1 MAASEVAEDRSSPE
15 PEATAE
21 EEQEEVPSPTKA
33 KGRGRPKKE
42 KDPKVPKEKAPKVPK
57 EKAPK
62 VPKEK
67 VPRGPGRPKGK
78 AKLTGFETPPIHDMV
93 IEALETL
100 QDRKGV
106 TLQAIKRFT
115 EENYKVDLQRQ
126 GVRIRKAV
134 LAGVESGDI
143 IRTHGAGAAGRFKL
157 KPFKVVVANK
167 RAAPEDYVQ
176 LPYGKSSAVKITGKI
191 GKFKKA
197 ISESKSADVVA
208 SSPTKGKRGRPK
220 SK

>member
-1 MAASEVAEDRSSPE
+1 MAASEAADDRSSPE
-15 PEATAE
+15 PETPSE
-21 EEQEEVPSPTKA
+21 EEKEAATSPAKTKG
-33 KGRGRPKKE
+33 KGRPK
-42 KDPKVPKEKAPKVPK
+42 K

-78 AKLTGFETPPIHDMV
+78 SKSASSDTPPVHDMV
-93 IEALETL
+93 IEALEML

-106 TLQAIKRFT
+106 SLQAIKRFM
-115 EENYKVDLQRQ
+115 EENYKVDMHRQ
-126 GVRIRKAV
+126 AIRVRKAI

-143 IRTHGAGAAGRFKL
+143 IRTHGVGALGRFKL
-157 KPFKVVVANK
+157 KPQKAVVVHK

-176 LPYGKSSAVKITGKI
+176 LPYGKSGSAKPTGKL

-197 ISESKSADVVA
+197 ISDAKSADATA
-208 SSPTKGKRGRPK
+208 SSPAKAKGKRGRPK
-220 SK
+220 KK